1 MNVYHR
7 LDDVQMSAIDR
18 EHAKAHMRS
27 AELTIDFVAAVV
39 ARTRLISA
47 ALGRLVSQP
56 GAADSDSPIVERR
69 NSDTASIR
77 RTSVQGCATIH

>member
-39 ARTRLISA
+39 ARTRLIGA
-47 ALGRLVSQP
+47 AMGRLVVNLARRIQLSNRR
-56 GAADSDSPIVERR
+56 AA
-69 NSDTASIR
+69 
-77 RTSVQGCATIH
+77 QQ

>member
-39 ARTRLISA
+39 ARTRLIGV
-47 ALGRLVSQP
+47 ALGRLVVNLARRIQLP
-56 GAADSDSPIVERR
+56 KRQAA
-69 NSDTASIR
+69 
-77 RTSVQGCATIH
+77 QQ

>member
-39 ARTRLISA
+39 ARTRLIGA
-47 ALGRLVSQP
+47 ALCRSLDV
-56 GAADSDSPIVERR
+56 R
-69 NSDTASIR
+69 
-77 RTSVQGCATIH
+77 

>member
-1 MNVYHR
+1 MQIYDR

-39 ARTRLISA
+39 ARTRSVSA
-47 ALGRLVSQP
+47 ALGRRLINL
-56 GAADSDSPIVERR
+56 GRR
-69 NSDTASIR
+69 IQVFNR
-77 RTSVQGCATIH
+77 QATQ

>member
-1 MNVYHR
+1 MNIYHR

-39 ARTRLISA
+39 EKTRLIGA
-47 ALGRLVSQP
+47 ALGRRVINLARRIQVSKPQ
-56 GAADSDSPIVERR
+56 AA
-69 NSDTASIR
+69 
-77 RTSVQGCATIH
+77 QH

>member
-1 MNVYHR
+1 MNIYHR

-39 ARTRLISA
+39 TKMRLISA
-47 ALGRLVSQP
+47 ALGRRVVNLARRIQLSNRR
-56 GAADSDSPIVERR
+56 AA
-69 NSDTASIR
+69 
-77 RTSVQGCATIH
+77 QQ

>member
-1 MNVYHR
+1 MNIYHR

-39 ARTRLISA
+39 AKMRLISA
-47 ALGRLVSQP
+47 ALGRRVINLARRIQTSSRR
-56 GAADSDSPIVERR
+56 AA
-69 NSDTASIR
+69 
-77 RTSVQGCATIH
+77 QY

>member
-27 AELTIDFVAAVV
+27 AELTIDFVAGVV
-39 ARTRLISA
+39 TKTRLIGV
-47 ALGRLVSQP
+47 ALGRLLVNLARRIQLSNR
-56 GAADSDSPIVERR
+56 AA
-69 NSDTASIR
+69 
-77 RTSVQGCATIH
+77 QQ